1 MKQPKALGFRLAPCR
16 PFISSDPERALDI
29 VTLNTGF
36 HQLGFCVFFF
46 VFGFQHCVLGKM
58 AFAPIVARLHC
69 GFSPSLPYGKYFLFF
84 SNKHSLSYS
93 VVIFRIPTRQRS
105 RIPFVPEV
113 FFSRTVECFGVVRR
127 LTDLRPQA
135 QATSGKVVR
144 VTKETSLE
152 PLNRA
157 WKVSYNL
164 VTPNFIAMITHWT
177 TDSPSTKIFL
187 SKAVHVK
194 HWRIFLLLGASY
206 LSARKFLARGQRGT
220 CTTLCM

>member
-16 PFISSDPERALDI
+16 PFISSDPERALNI
-29 VTLNTGF
+29 VYIFWLQVFIN
-36 HQLGFCVFFF
+36 FCVFF

-84 SNKHSLSYS
+84 SNNPSLSYS

-113 FFSRTVECFGVVRR
+113 FFSRIRECFGVVGRP
-127 LTDLRPQA
+127 TDLRPQA

-144 VTKETSLE
+144 VTIETSLE

-164 VTPNFIAMITHWT
+164 VTPNFIAMITH
-177 TDSPSTKIFL
+177 
-187 SKAVHVK
+187 
-194 HWRIFLLLGASY
+194 
-206 LSARKFLARGQRGT
+206 
-220 CTTLCM
+220 